1 MRRRSSALLAA
12 AVLLTLFACGSDG
25 DSQAATSPTTAPT
38 ATSTSSPPTSPSP
51 TPTEEERDRAVEIRV
66 SVADGK
72 VEPATRR
79 VEVDRDSQVRLLI
92 TSDVDDEVHVH
103 GYDIAATLEAGRTT
117 TVELVADQRGIFEV
131 ETHDSGLTLLQL
143 QVG

>member
-1 MRRRSSALLAA
+1 MRRRSPALLAA
-12 AVLLTLFACGSDG
+12 AVLLAVSACGSDR
-25 DSQAATSPTTAPT
+25 DSQAAASPTTPSPT
-38 ATSTSSPPTSPSP
+38 GSTSAPPPSPSP
-51 TPTEEERDRAVEIRV
+51 TPSEEERDRAVEIRV

-72 VEPATRR
+72 VKPATRR
-79 VEVDRDSQVRLLI
+79 VEVGRDSQVRLLI

-103 GYDIAATLEAGRTT
+103 GYDLAATLEAGRTT